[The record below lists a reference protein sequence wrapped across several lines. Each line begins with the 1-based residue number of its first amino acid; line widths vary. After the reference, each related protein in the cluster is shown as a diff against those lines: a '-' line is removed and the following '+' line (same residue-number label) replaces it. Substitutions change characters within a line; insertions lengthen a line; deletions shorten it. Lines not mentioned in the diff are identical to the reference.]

1 MDSLKEIFTKL
12 LEDIIKNKDI
22 DEDTLSNCLDSIDL
36 NNRTQ
41 LLEQTRGERN
51 STALHS
57 SSGKGSSSI
66 ALLLLSGL
74 PQFSRMTL
82 LTLRDEDGL
91 TALHLAVRAGHTQ
104 TVLVLIGNLL
114 LEQRLDLLRV
124 QDNSGDTVLHLASKS
139 DRTSVMDVLLGFGEV
154 SGYLDV
160 LSLRNKEGNTFLHSA
175 VSRFVSSP
183 RKGIS
188 VLDCVLQRLPPFLQK
203 HVLEITNILEKKA
216 VEMAT
221 DYNNPMMAE
230 YLNDLH
236 SSALN
241 KTGILL
247 CNWETKTVFLLLNK
261 LQYIE

>member
-1 MDSLKEIFTKL
+1 MDSLKETFTKL
-12 LEDIIKNKDI
+12 LDDIIKNEDI
-22 DEDTLSNCLDSIDL
+22 DEDTLSNCLDSINLDT
-36 NNRTQ
+36 RTT
-41 LLEQTRGERN
+41 LLKQTRGERN

-57 SSGKGSSSI
+57 SSGKGNSSI

-74 PQFSRMTL
+74 PQSSHMTL
-82 LTLRDEDGL
+82 LTLQDEDGL
-91 TALHLAVRAGHTQ
+91 TALHLAVSAGHTQ

-124 QDNSGDTVLHLASKS
+124 QDNSRDTVLHLAARL
-139 DRTSVMDVLLGFGEV
+139 DRTSVMDALLGFGEV
-154 SGYLDV
+154 SDYLDV

-183 RKGIS
+183 RRGIS

-203 HVLEITNILEKKA
+203 HVLAITNILEKTA

-221 DYNNPMMAE
+221 EYNNPMMAE

-236 SSALN
+236 SSAL
-241 KTGILL
+241 KKAGTLI
-247 CNWETKTVFLLLNK
+247 CR
-261 LQYIE
+261 